1 MNGDDKKDDGQTVEG
16 GWQYKGEA
24 GAQDALTPI
33 DVSDIPVPSADS
45 GEAVEWTASEF
56 VAHEKN
62 FGWYALLLF
71 VSIVVAGGLYF
82 VTRDVFSAGVVI
94 VIAIIM
100 AIAAAHK
107 PRQVAYR
114 LDGSGITAGKNFH
127 PYSDY
132 KSFAMPEEGP
142 FVSIVLVPMK
152 RFGLPLSAYLA
163 PDTQDKALN
172 LLSNYLPLERGELD
186 NIEKLMR
193 QLRF

>member
-1 MNGDDKKDDGQTVEG
+1 M
-16 GWQYKGEA
+16 A
-24 GAQDALTPI
+24 PI

-45 GEAVEWTASEF
+45 GEVVEWTASEF

-62 FGWYALLLF
+62 FGWYALLLL

-82 VTRDVFSAGVVI
+82 ITRDVFSAGVVI

-114 LDGSGITAGKNFH
+114 LDGSGITVGKNFH